1 MSVSET
7 PQKFPVEGVEPPNGM
22 IGLIS
27 KPNIAIRAGGDTH
40 AHAEKGELELSDHAS
55 WCDRCNLPCRPFAE
69 PDVAVGAESDESW
82 IAQGRSNEVSNLAMG
97 SDAGDLIAIGKS
109 EPKITIRPHR
119 DREGLAAS
127 TNGEALGVRWFV
139 ARRHRLGGWGAYAE
153 REHGEAEDKFGSEYV
168 AKGGENRP
176 D

>member
-1 MSVSET
+1 
-7 PQKFPVEGVEPPNGM
+7 M

-40 AHAEKGELELSDHAS
+40 AHPEEGELDLSDRGNS
-55 WCDRCNLPCRPFAE
+55 CRVRWDRCNLPCRPFAE
-69 PDVAVGAESDESW
+69 PDVAVGARSDESW
-82 IAQGRSNEVSNLAMG
+82 IAQGRGTKVSKLAMG

-127 TNGEALGVRWFV
+127 PNGEALGVRWF
-139 ARRHRLGGWGAYAE
+139 AAWRQRLGGEGAYAE
-153 REHGEAEDKFGSEYV
+153 REQGETEGKFGSECV
-168 AKGGENRP
+168 AKGGEYRP
-176 D
+176 G